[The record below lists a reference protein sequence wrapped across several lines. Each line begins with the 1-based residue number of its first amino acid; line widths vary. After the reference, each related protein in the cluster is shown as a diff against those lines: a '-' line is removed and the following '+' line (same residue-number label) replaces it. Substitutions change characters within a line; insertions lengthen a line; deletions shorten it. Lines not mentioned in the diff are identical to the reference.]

1 MRTVRMVTAIPK
13 ALAMELREKKRIINF
28 NTLPQLHPKLI
39 DSIKKY
45 FEEVVGYHD
54 SPIACL
60 SRVGHKDSTIKS
72 PGIEYARGLYSVYW
86 IRGLAEFLTRP
97 YRL

>member
-39 DSIKKY
+39 DSIKRS
-45 FEEVVGYHD
+45 EEHT
-54 SPIACL
+54 SEL
-60 SRVGHKDSTIKS
+60 QSQR
-72 PGIEYARGLYSVYW
+72 
-86 IRGLAEFLTRP
+86 
-97 YRL
+97 